1 MSCCPSWCRG
11 PRRAG
16 PSWLYPDEE
25 VKSDD
30 VNNPNGPEFVVRVNM
45 KYQTMGCTRPV
56 LGFQPEQIKRI
67 QDVMGQRGVD
77 PGELE
82 YWFEERL
89 RVVQENVNVCCPDTL
104 WCLVFPLMLFCLPY
118 VCRRR
123 LEKVEKWDRAL
134 RDWQD
139 DMNRQLLRP
148 RGMVSEPNSRDR
160 RTSFDADPPAPR
172 LPPSQMVKTQSKSR
186 VEYFEGERRKH
197 VARWFA
203 IALTEEEAEK
213 LELEPHVWRT
223 SDVVA
228 CSCCCFMPHKVVE
241 GDLCCHPPGS

>member
-1 MSCCPSWCRG
+1 
-11 PRRAG
+11 
-16 PSWLYPDEE
+16 
-25 VKSDD
+25 
-30 VNNPNGPEFVVRVNM
+30 VNNPNGPDFVVRVNM

-148 RGMVSEPNSRDR
+148 RGM
-160 RTSFDADPPAPR
+160 
-172 LPPSQMVKTQSKSR
+172 MVKTQSKSR

-203 IALTEEEAEK
+203 IALTEEEAAK
-213 LELEPHVWRT
+213 LELEPHVWGT